1 MTFTI
6 NAWHAAH
13 AAFWGTSILL
23 PTMFEFV
30 HTITV
35 ICTKVYLLGLQS
47 ITMIE
52 VTCHLSLLKSPL
64 MWYLPRLTCQVSI
77 TWSLLNDWI
86 SSAIEANIMSYLPL
100 LQISCCVWSE
110 VLLSSSKLFLVLG
123 MGTVVLFFHIACC
136 FFLSFFLLLLLIFY
150 LFFNFKVIMRINVLL
165 IYILPFG
172 VNILF
177 LIFIW

>member
-1 MTFTI
+1 
-6 NAWHAAH
+6 
-13 AAFWGTSILL
+13 
-23 PTMFEFV
+23 
-30 HTITV
+30 
-35 ICTKVYLLGLQS
+35 
-47 ITMIE
+47 MIE

-123 MGTVVLFFHIACC
+123 METVVLFFHIACC

-165 IYILPFG
+165 IYILPLW

>member
-13 AAFWGTSILL
+13 AAFCCTSILL

-100 LQISCCVWSE
+100 LQISCCVWWE
-110 VLLSSSKLFLVLG
+110 VLLSSSKLLSLRYGDGSPFLSYSL
-123 MGTVVLFFHIACC
+123 LL
-136 FFLSFFLLLLLIFY
+136 LSFFLSSSSSSLFIF
-150 LFFNFKVIMRINVLL
+150 
-165 IYILPFG
+165 
-172 VNILF
+172 
-177 LIFIW
+177 